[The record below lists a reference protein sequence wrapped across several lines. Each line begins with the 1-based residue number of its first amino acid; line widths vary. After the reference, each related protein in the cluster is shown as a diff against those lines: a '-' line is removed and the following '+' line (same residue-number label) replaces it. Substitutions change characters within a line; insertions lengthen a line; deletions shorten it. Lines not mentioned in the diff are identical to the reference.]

1 MGSSRH
7 QPRIPLAVYGGL
19 RLQGNNRDA
28 WWRKAWIAWLERLQM
43 GARLGRG
50 RNYAQRGQVQTLE
63 VLPGVLRAQVQGMER
78 EPYRV
83 EMRWEPLPCEPVEAV
98 LRASPVFAAQLAA
111 NRLPVAFDQAI
122 RQLGFSLF
130 PEGREG
136 VIFRCNCRDW
146 ARPCKHLAAALCLF
160 ADVIA
165 SEPQVL
171 LRLRG
176 ISVMEVEAD
185 CTPMLLPQ
193 RDVLSLRPITDGAAI
208 PRRLGALP
216 YWRGEEEL
224 RKTLEVAYHR
234 AHERALTALEGL
246 NADLRFP
253 EDVPPA

>member
-111 NRLPVAFDQAI
+111 NRLPV
-122 RQLGFSLF
+122 
-130 PEGREG
+130 
-136 VIFRCNCRDW
+136 
-146 ARPCKHLAAALCLF
+146 
-160 ADVIA
+160 
-165 SEPQVL
+165 
-171 LRLRG
+171 RLS
-176 ISVMEVEAD
+176 IS
-185 CTPMLLPQ
+185 
-193 RDVLSLRPITDGAAI
+193 
-208 PRRLGALP
+208 
-216 YWRGEEEL
+216 
-224 RKTLEVAYHR
+224 
-234 AHERALTALEGL
+234 
-246 NADLRFP
+246 
-253 EDVPPA
+253 